1 LYNRLMR
8 HLILEEPVSRPAKW
22 SPMVAWF
29 AILVTVMST
38 LLIRFG
44 RIDTESGFTALGI
57 GLGLGVVAIVLS
69 LLAFIRIWQEGR
81 RGLSSAVKGI
91 VLAALLLGYPAWFA
105 VKAAALP
112 PIRDVSTD
120 TENPPP
126 FSRSR
131 AALAAR
137 DGYVP
142 PEPPPEAREA
152 QRESYEQIAPL
163 SLDMGTE
170 EAFALVG
177 KAARNLGWQVIE
189 EGRPN
194 ARTGAAHLEAV
205 ARTLVLRLPED
216 VTVRVRPRADGA
228 RIDIRSAS
236 RIGRHD
242 LGSNAKRIRAFL
254 DEVSNLAIAAK

>member
-1 LYNRLMR
+1 MR
-8 HLILEEPVSRPAKW
+8 RLILEEPVSRPAQW
-22 SPMVAWF
+22 SPKVAWF
-29 AILVTVMST
+29 AIVVTVMAT

-44 RIDTESGFTALGI
+44 RIDYEAGFTALGI
-57 GLGLGVVAIVLS
+57 GLGFGVLAIVLS
-69 LLAFIRIWQEGR
+69 LLGFIRIWQEGR
-81 RGLSSAVKGI
+81 RGLSSAVRGI

-105 VKAAALP
+105 VKAATLP

-120 TENPPP
+120 TDNAPP

-131 AALAAR
+131 TALAAR
-137 DGYVP
+137 NGYLP

-163 SLDMGTE
+163 SLDMGAD

-177 KAARNLGWQVIE
+177 KAARNLGWTIIE
-189 EGRPN
+189 EGAPN
-194 ARTGAAHLEAV
+194 ARTGTAHLDAV
-205 ARTLVLRLPED
+205 DRTRVLRLPED

-236 RIGRHD
+236 RIGQHD
-242 LGSNAKRIRAFL
+242 LGSNARRIRAFL